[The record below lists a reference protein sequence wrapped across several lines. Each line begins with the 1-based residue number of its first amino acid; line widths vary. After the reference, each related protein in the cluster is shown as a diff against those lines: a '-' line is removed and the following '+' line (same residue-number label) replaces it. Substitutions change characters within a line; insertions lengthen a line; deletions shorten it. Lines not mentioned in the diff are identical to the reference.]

1 MTTMTTRLPTLA
13 MLCITLALPVA
24 VGMFSAEA
32 EPARNAVPG
41 RPLPLAAAAAAIT
54 VSGNITSA
62 PAVRHSRPPTVD
74 AASDRQILS
83 LIRQLVVA
91 ADEESL
97 FRIRSLL
104 ADRDSRQGLR
114 LAGLLLAES
123 DPALRRTGV
132 DLLAGQSLL
141 EPDVHRQVLALLDQE
156 QDPALL
162 QRLLASLDAPIDLYG
177 RDTEMSA
184 RLHRLLEHA
193 NTEVRAQALLQMLQW
208 DDYPTLEGYLYTT
221 LNDPSPEVRLSA
233 ATVASLIDTRSTT
246 LKSALLTLRDNPRE
260 SRDIHDSVV
269 AALHNMDTSDA
280 EASANLPNL

>member
-1 MTTMTTRLPTLA
+1 MMTRLPTLA
-13 MLCITLALPVA
+13 MLCITLALPVV
-24 VGMFSAEA
+24 VGMFSAGA
-32 EPARNAVPG
+32 EPARDSVPG
-41 RPLPLAAAAAAIT
+41 RPLPLAAAATATAG
-54 VSGNITSA
+54 SGNITSA
-62 PAVRHSRPPTVD
+62 PTAQHSRPQAFD
-74 AASDRQILS
+74 AASDRRILT
-83 LIRQLVVA
+83 LIRQLIA
-91 ADEESL
+91 DSDEESL

-104 ADRDSRQGLR
+104 AGRDSRQGLR

-123 DPALRRTGV
+123 DPALRRTGI

-141 EPDVHRQVLALLDQE
+141 EPEVHRRVISLLDQE

-162 QRLLASLDAPIDLYG
+162 QRLLTSLDAPIDLYG